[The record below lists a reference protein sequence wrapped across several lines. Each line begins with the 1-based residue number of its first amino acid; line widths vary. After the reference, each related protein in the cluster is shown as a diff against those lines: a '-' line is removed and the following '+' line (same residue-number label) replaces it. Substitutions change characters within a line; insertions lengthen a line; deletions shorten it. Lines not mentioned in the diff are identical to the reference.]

1 MSSYVVAGLKMEEC
15 RAKNPDRCR
24 YHVAPDG
31 SRLTHYP
38 DASSADAVIKAA
50 ERELAGIRGGAH
62 RAEAE
67 ASVDQASS
75 VQAPAEPV
83 ELDVEELEPY
93 DETMFAP
100 DDDPMEPMVTED
112 VDVDDSV
119 LLALNS
125 KRRQYAVATTAREV
139 AAALTAVVR
148 EAIAGGHEWSQRL
161 AWSADSSPVQW
172 PEWWSTRDE
181 LDDAGVGAT
190 YTDCLQVVA
199 RWSEDRHD
207 SDGAF
212 ASRLTERSMGVYD
225 AVRCGAVEWDDLQS
239 LGASGCWMRSETV
252 HGGSARP
259 DAETAVA
266 WCGRKPDAASTAD
279 CVKTA
284 ACGTLAEVMQAIEEL
299 SVGWSQ
305 AAVEIHV
312 DG

>member
-1 MSSYVVAGLKMEEC
+1 MSSYVVAGLKIKEC

-38 DASSADAVIKAA
+38 DASSADAAIKDA
-50 ERELAGIRGGAH
+50 ERALAGVRGGAH

-67 ASVDQASS
+67 AGVDQASS
-75 VQAPAEPV
+75 GQAPAAPV

-100 DDDPMEPMVTED
+100 DDESMASTVTED

-125 KRRQYAVATTAREV
+125 KRRQYAVAAAAREV
-139 AAALTAVVR
+139 AAALTAAVSDAV
-148 EAIAGGHEWSQRL
+148 AGGHGWSQRL
-161 AWSADSSPVQW
+161 AWNADASPVQW
-172 PEWWSTRDE
+172 PEWWSTRGE
-181 LDDAGVGAT
+181 LDDAGVSAS
-190 YTDCLQVVA
+190 YADCLQVTA
-199 RWSEDRHD
+199 RWSEDRRGA
-207 SDGAF
+207 DGAF
-212 ASRLTERSMGVYD
+212 ASRLAERPMGVYD
-225 AVRCGAVEWDDLQS
+225 AVRCGAVEWGDLQS
-239 LGASGCWMRSETV
+239 MGAVSCWMRSETV

-284 ACGTLAEVMQAIEEL
+284 ACETLAEVMQAIEEL

-305 AAVEIHV
+305 AVVEIHV
-312 DG
+312 DV